1 MTCVAIQILRKA
13 VADGKLS
20 RAEIATYLRP
30 ARREVRLIE
39 RLAFR
44 RSKRRKRR

>member
-1 MTCVAIQILRKA
+1 MTCVGIQILRKA

-20 RAEIATYLRP
+20 RAEIVTYLRP
-30 ARREVRLIE
+30 FRREVRLIE
-39 RLAFR
+39 RFALR